1 MPVPEGDPQEG
12 QQQPESQNATLA
24 LPNSQAEGFGLE
36 LGTEGSNAGL
46 PQVNHDEKKDI
57 LVRVKFIDASGDIL
71 LIMSVAFIV
80 RQIKTDEE
88 VIERLIW
95 STSCSDTVQNQI
107 TEKIISGMDP

>member
-24 LPNSQAEGFGLE
+24 LPNSQVEGFGPE

-46 PQVNHDEKKDI
+46 PRVNHDEKKDI
-57 LVRVKFIDASGDIL
+57 LVRVKFIDASGGIL

-80 RQIKTDEE
+80 RQIKTDSL
-88 VIERLIW
+88 VKR
-95 STSCSDTVQNQI
+95 SSSDSSGLQVVQI
-107 TEKIISGMDP
+107 LYKTKSRKK